1 MSLATYMLIATIAIV
16 VFGLLLGL
24 LRGSRRSV
32 LRLLLVLLCVVGAYF
47 LKDVITSA
55 LLKVQIQGSTIE
67 QFITNLLPEDIRSMS
82 EVAMPLVNTILS
94 VLSFLLGFAVLQ
106 LLSWAIL
113 FPILKIFVKK
123 GKKKHALVG
132 GLVGAVQGVAVAFVI
147 CVVLNGLFVNVG
159 NVMAAMDESESGGAE
174 TVAIVATADESG
186 AATDETGG
194 SVTDGTQTDGE
205 GNGGGGGGSKTDMLD
220 NFYAL
225 LKSYPD
231 SKISQMYDK
240 IGGKAFNLVSTVK
253 MQDQDG
259 NEQKYTLKGQTDAV
273 LSMLKLAKRA
283 EVFQNIQVQGGI
295 ADCGESIK
303 AVFDLLDE
311 VTKDLSVESQE
322 MMNTMLNKAAEVLI
336 PDLPVDVSVI
346 DFTKAD
352 FAHEGEIIVNLTS
365 YAKKTDSITAEDAK
379 NIVDNVMESDIIIP
393 LLSSAVDNLD
403 LKLSED
409 QKSAAQNVIAQ
420 YEADENY
427 NAEKLAQVKAFL
439 GLNDMGA

>member
-1 MSLATYMLIATIAIV
+1 MSLETYMLIATISIV

-55 LLKVQIQGSTIE
+55 LLKVQIKGSTIE
-67 QFITNLLPEDIRSMS
+67 QYITNLLPEDIRSMS
-82 EVAMPLVNTILS
+82 EVAMPLVTTIIS
-94 VLSFLLGFAVLQ
+94 VLSFILGFTALQ
-106 LLSWAIL
+106 FLSWAIL

-132 GLVGAVQGVAVAFVI
+132 GLVGAVQGVAVAFVV

-159 NVMAAMDESESGGAE
+159 NVMAAMDESEQQPE
-174 TVAIVATADESG
+174 TQASVVFVATEG
-186 AATDETGG
+186 TDEGTNEGG
-194 SVTDGTQTDGE
+194 SGQGGTQT
-205 GNGGGGGGSKTDMLD
+205 GGDGGGSKTGMLD

-240 IGGKAFNLVSTVK
+240 IGGKAFDLVSTVK
-253 MQDQDG
+253 MQDEDG
-259 NEQKYTLKGQTDAV
+259 NQQKYTLKGQTDAV

-365 YAKKTDSITAEDAK
+365 YAKKDVAEITAEDAK

-403 LKLSED
+403 LQLKQE
-409 QKSAAQNVIAQ
+409 QKEEALKIVQT
-420 YEADENY
+420 YEADANY
-427 NAEKLAQVKAFL
+427 DAEKLAQVKAFL